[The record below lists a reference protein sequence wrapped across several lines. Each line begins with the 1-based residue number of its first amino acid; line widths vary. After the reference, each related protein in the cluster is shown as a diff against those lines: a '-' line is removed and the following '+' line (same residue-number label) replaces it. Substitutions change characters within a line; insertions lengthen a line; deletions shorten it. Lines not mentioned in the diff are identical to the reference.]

1 MTLDEAIKHEVEQET
16 QYEYQGRECVATH
29 NMEGAMNCRK
39 HAEEHRQLAEW
50 LKDYKRLLEQ
60 EPCEE
65 HQREFIELVVEYPD
79 PDLCIY
85 PEYRGKP
92 YFSIKYQENGNVY
105 VGFGTYKIEML
116 SQWIKKYFISDIQP
130 EPKTGHWVLNEY
142 QGVLPA
148 GYKIYH
154 CSECER
160 EISSKYHGK
169 RSLLNEYPYCHCG
182 ARMVEPQESEG

>member
-1 MTLDEAIKHEVEQET
+1 MT
-16 QYEYQGRECVATH
+16 REEREKALYALRKSAPI
-29 NMEGAMNCRK
+29 MAMTPK
-39 HAEEHRQLAEW
+39 EFE
-50 LKDYKRLLEQ
+50 DYSKTLNKIADWLEQ
-60 EPCEE
+60 EPCDCISK
-65 HQREFIELVVEYPD
+65 EFIEIVVEYP
-79 PDLCIY
+79 PADLCTY
-85 PEYRGKP
+85 PEYKGMP
-92 YFSIKYQENGNVY
+92 YYSIKYRENGKEY
-105 VGFGTYKIEML
+105 VGFGTYKIEFL
-116 SQWIKKYFISDIQP
+116 SQWIKEYFISDGQP

-142 QGVLPA
+142 QGMLPA